1 MADGMGARP
10 GADGFAA
17 PADVD
22 PPRVGRYR
30 IVARLGEGGMGR
42 VYLGRS
48 PSGRAVAVKVVRPD
62 LAQDPDFRHRFAREV
77 GAARKVNGFF
87 TAGVVEADP
96 EGSPAWLATAYVP
109 GVSLGEAVV
118 RHGAWPEDAVL
129 ALAAGLAEALEAI
142 HAAGV
147 IHRDLKPSNV
157 LLAADGP
164 RVIDFGI
171 SAATDSGAS
180 RLTQPGML
188 IGTPGFMSPE
198 QLTGKPVGPAS
209 DVFAL
214 GGVLAFTAAGR
225 NAFGT
230 GAAEALNFRAV
241 YEEPDLDAL
250 PARVRALVAD
260 CLAKDPGERP
270 TVGALLDRLAEERWE
285 QDADQDAHEVGWLPG
300 PVASDVRARATA
312 PQAPVPATS
321 DPRLLLWS
329 SQATAATGPAAPHV
343 EPPRPSTALDMPA
356 PHPPQGYDHPQDT
369 TAPRHPQDTT
379 APRPRQQAGLSR
391 RRLLLGL
398 AGAGVAGA
406 GYTTWRLLDDAER
419 RPGQLLWT
427 FSTGKTVNSTPAVA
441 GGVVYI
447 GSGDRRLYA
456 LDAATGKKRWAFET
470 GDRVESSPAVVDGV
484 VYVGSGD
491 GLLYAV
497 DAATGKRRWQYAA
510 GAIDSAP
517 VVVDGVVYTGSA
529 DGLHAVDAATGDKRW
544 TALEPS
550 YVHTT
555 PAVVDGVVY
564 VGSGD
569 GLRAVD
575 AATGAERWSA
585 LTDHTFASS
594 PAVAKGRVY
603 IGGIDGLYCVNASD
617 GMEYDD
623 FPGGGPV
630 GSSSPTVADGVVYV
644 GGDKGDLYGVNAVTA
659 QQRLK
664 FPTADSVDS
673 RPAVVDGVLYF
684 GSDDG
689 NLYAVDVGT
698 SEQKWRFSA
707 GDSVDSFFTPS
718 SPVVSD
724 GVLYIGSY
732 EGKVYAIAV

>member
-10 GADGFAA
+10 EADGFAA

-62 LAQDPDFRHRFAREV
+62 LAQDPDFRRRFAREV

-214 GGVLAFTAAGR
+214 GGVVAFTAAGR
-225 NAFGT
+225 SAFGT

-250 PARVRALVAD
+250 PPRVRALVAD
-260 CLAKDPGERP
+260 CLAKDPGARP
-270 TVGALLDRLAEERWE
+270 TVGALLDRLAEERWG
-285 QDADQDAHEVGWLPG
+285 QDADQDTHEVGWLPDR
-300 PVASDVRARATA
+300 VAADVRARATA
-312 PQAPVPATS
+312 PQAPVPATP

-329 SQATAATGPAAPHV
+329 SQAAGPTGPAAPHV
-343 EPPRPSTALDMPA
+343 EAPRPSTAPDVPA
-356 PHPPQGYDHPQDT
+356 PHPPRGHDLPQDAT
-369 TAPRHPQDTT
+369 TPRHPQDTT
-379 APRPRQQAGLSR
+379 APRSGRQAGLSR

-406 GYTTWRLLDDAER
+406 GYTTWRLLDGTER
-419 RPGQLLWT
+419 RPGQRLWT

-441 GGVVYI
+441 DGVVYI
-447 GSGDRRLYA
+447 GSGDQRLYA

-470 GDRVESSPAVVDGV
+470 GDRVQSSPAVVDGV

-497 DAATGKRRWQYAA
+497 DAVTGKRRWQYPA
-510 GAIDSAP
+510 GAIHSAP
-517 VVVDGVVYTGSA
+517 VVVDGIVYTGSA
-529 DGLHAVDAATGDKRW
+529 DGLHAVDAATGEKRW
-544 TALEPS
+544 TALTPS
-550 YVHTT
+550 YVYST
-555 PAVVDGVVY
+555 PAVVEGVVY

-575 AATGAERWSA
+575 AATGTERWSA
-585 LTDHTFASS
+585 LTDHIFSSS
-594 PAVAKGRVY
+594 PAVAKGRIY

-617 GMEYDD
+617 GMEYED

-644 GGDKGDLYGVNAVTA
+644 GGDNGDLYGVDAFTA
-659 QQRLK
+659 KQRLK

-673 RPAVVDGVLYF
+673 RPAVVDGVVYF

-689 NLYAVDVGT
+689 NLYAVDVRT
-698 SEQKWRFSA
+698 SEQRWRFSA
-707 GDSVDSFFTPS
+707 GDSIDSFFTPS

-732 EGKVYAIAV
+732 AGKVYAIAV